1 MLILKLMLW
10 KWIVMIIEDNSSN
23 VDSVFEL
30 DSERTLNILVQERND
45 FWFPPDYI
53 LDSYKKISIIY
64 LKDDIL

>member
-1 MLILKLMLW
+1 
-10 KWIVMIIEDNSSN
+10 MIIEDNSSN